1 MTMISGCIMLGSVD
15 TPRTSTANTMT
26 QTIMSKTTAPKTTVP
41 QALLA
46 FTEAALAK
54 HTAIKTPAELSLSPL
69 SGDAGFRQ
77 YFRVNTQPPLLA
89 VQAPLEAGISESAVY
104 FARLSEQLI
113 NLGVPCP
120 QVLAVDAEQN
130 LMLIEDMGEHL
141 LLDELNTDTAGLLYG
156 EALMVLS
163 RLQQIP
169 RHKIDVAEYGRA
181 ELEEELNVFSTWFVK
196 AMLVHTPSHSQT
208 QTIQQTF
215 EFLTQQALAQPQ
227 TLVHRD
233 YHSRN
238 LIYREGEAPGV
249 IDFQD
254 AVWGP
259 ITYDLVSL
267 LRDCYIRWPE
277 DKVEQWLMSYGELL
291 IELDLIPAIEP
302 TQWQKWFD
310 LMGLQRHIKVL
321 GVFARLYLRDNKPG
335 YLDDLPLVLRYTIE
349 IAEKYPETQGFAKL
363 LSRDLMPLIE
373 KQSWYRDYRKAGEQ

>member
-1 MTMISGCIMLGSVD
+1 MTILDVPLAP
-15 TPRTSTANTMT
+15 TPNNMT
-26 QTIMSKTTAPKTTVP
+26 TKPTTD
-41 QALLA
+41 ALLA
-46 FTEAALAK
+46 FTQAALAE
-54 HTAIKTPAELSLSPL
+54 HTSILSPATLRLSPL
-69 SGDAGFRQ
+69 SGDAGFRR

-89 VQAPLEAGISESAVY
+89 VEAPIDAGISESAVY
-104 FARLSEQLI
+104 FARLATKLIEQ
-113 NLGVPCP
+113 GVPCP
-120 QVLAVDAEQN
+120 QIIALDAEQN
-130 LMLIEDMGEHL
+130 LMLIEDLGQHL
-141 LLDELNTDTAGLLYG
+141 LLDELNQDTAALLYG

-169 RHKIDVAEYGRA
+169 RESVDVPDYNRA
-181 ELEEELNVFSTWFVK
+181 ELQEELHFFNTWFVE
-196 AMLVHTPSHSQT
+196 AMLEHSLDPEQK

-215 EFLTQQALAQPQ
+215 DYLTEQALAQPQ

-259 ITYDLVSL
+259 ITYDVVSL

-277 DKVEQWLMSYGELL
+277 EKVEQWLMSYGDLL
-291 IELDLIPAIEP
+291 IELDVIPTIEP
-302 TQWQKWFD
+302 AQWRTWFD

-321 GVFARLYLRDNKPG
+321 GVFARLHLRDNKPG

-349 IAEKYPETQGFAKL
+349 IAEKYPQTRAFAKL
-363 LSRDLMPLIE
+363 LSQALLPKIE
-373 KQSWYRDYRKAGEQ
+373 QQAWYRDYRSAGDE